1 MVNPVRITVA
11 LSLGFVALVVGLFF
25 YSMTREEVLSE
36 DALRDLGVLILPTPR
51 ELPQFSLVTAGG
63 EPFTVADL
71 EGKWTF
77 AFFGFTNCP
86 DVCPTTMS
94 VLAQAEQKLLKEV
107 PEAAESFQGVLISVD
122 PERDTPDKL
131 GAYVHAFSPDFVG
144 VTGDVQQIARLAA
157 GVNVAFA
164 KVPLIDANGSVD
176 ASGYTMDH
184 TANIVIINPRGHYHG
199 FIKYPQQ
206 ADTIVEAYRS
216 LAANF

>member
-1 MVNPVRITVA
+1 VKSVRITVG
-11 LSLGFVALVVGLFF
+11 LCLGFVALVVGLFF

-51 ELPQFSLVTAGG
+51 ELPPFSLVTSDGR
-63 EPFTVADL
+63 PFTVQDL

-86 DVCPTTMS
+86 DVCPTTMA
-94 VLAQAEQKLLKEV
+94 VLAQAQQRLLDEH
-107 PEAAESFQGVLISVD
+107 PEAAGKFQGVLVSVD
-122 PERDTPDKL
+122 PERDTPEKL
-131 GAYVHAFSPDFVG
+131 GAYVHAFSPRFVG
-144 VTGDVQQIARLAA
+144 VTGDVQQIAGLAA

-164 KVPLIDANGSVD
+164 KVPLVDPSGSVD